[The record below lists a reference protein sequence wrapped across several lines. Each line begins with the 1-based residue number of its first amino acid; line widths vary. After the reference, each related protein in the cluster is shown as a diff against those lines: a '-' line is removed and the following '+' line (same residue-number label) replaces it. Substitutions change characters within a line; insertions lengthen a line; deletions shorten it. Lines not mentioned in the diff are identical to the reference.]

1 MQWINLTRVI
11 RKRGVKAQPPTAGFT
26 DQLLEG
32 NPHALGEC
40 TLVNINKHIKKRI
53 VLILDTLPEKGKHP
67 NSF

>member
-1 MQWINLTRVI
+1 MQWINLARVI
-11 RKRGVKAQPPTAGFT
+11 RKRGVKAQLPTGFT

-40 TLVNINKHIKKRI
+40 ILVNTNKHIKKRI
-53 VLILDTLPEKGKHP
+53 ILILYTLPEKGKHP